1 MRIIRFTS
9 ASSCGILRPS
19 QRAFGT
25 YLCVYRKEDD
35 HTTPDRKSSGWMILS
50 AMWLRRTVSPS
61 RRVGRG
67 RQFLSFPSSCRPGQK
82 VRRCEWSRSDALF
95 VCALLYILLSAGDI
109 HFRRI
114 SSSYIHPCL
123 YTASPPHPV
132 IFSTYF
138 LPQHRCFHRSFLRR
152 SADPPGSPPSMLPT
166 APLFFRQLCSVPRP
180 AILTVALVP
189 LYLQLPSPR
198 PLSGRYA
205 ASESLP
211 FERSFRLLY
220 CFANG
225 LPLSVGSDCIQCL
238 MYEKLSCFR

>member
-1 MRIIRFTS
+1 MDDPVCHVVAADRVPQPSSGSRTADSFFSFFMPSGSKS
-9 ASSCGILRPS
+9 ASLRMVT
-19 QRAFGT
+19 Q
-25 YLCVYRKEDD
+25 
-35 HTTPDRKSSGWMILS
+35 
-50 AMWLRRTVSPS
+50 RRT
-61 RRVGRG
+61 
-67 RQFLSFPSSCRPGQK
+67 FCMLSFVYSP
-82 VRRCEWSRSDALF
+82 
-95 VCALLYILLSAGDI
+95 VCLPVIYIFAAYHPLIFTLACISLP
-109 HFRRI
+109 RRI
-114 SSSYIHPCL
+114 QL
-123 YTASPPHPV
+123 F
-132 IFSTYF
+132 FSTYF
-138 LPQHRCFHRSFLRR
+138 LPQHRCFHRFFLRR
-152 SADPPGSPPSMLPT
+152 SADPPGSPPSILPT

-225 LPLSVGSDCIQCL
+225 LPLPVDSYCIQCL

>member
-1 MRIIRFTS
+1 MDDPVCHVVAADHVPQPSSGSRTADSFFSFFMPSGSKS
-9 ASSCGILRPS
+9 ASLRMVT
-19 QRAFGT
+19 Q
-25 YLCVYRKEDD
+25 
-35 HTTPDRKSSGWMILS
+35 
-50 AMWLRRTVSPS
+50 RRTFCMHPFVYSP
-61 RRVGRG
+61 VYLPVIYI
-67 RQFLSFPSSCRPGQK
+67 FTAYYPLIF
-82 VRRCEWSRSDALF
+82 ALA
-95 VCALLYILLSAGDI
+95 CIPLP
-109 HFRRI
+109 RRI
-114 SSSYIHPCL
+114 QL
-123 YTASPPHPV
+123 F
-132 IFSTYF
+132 FSTYF
-138 LPQHRCFHRSFLRR
+138 LPQHRCFHRFFLRR
-152 SADPPGSPPSMLPT
+152 SADPPGSPPSILPT

-225 LPLSVGSDCIQCL
+225 LPLPVDSYCIQCL